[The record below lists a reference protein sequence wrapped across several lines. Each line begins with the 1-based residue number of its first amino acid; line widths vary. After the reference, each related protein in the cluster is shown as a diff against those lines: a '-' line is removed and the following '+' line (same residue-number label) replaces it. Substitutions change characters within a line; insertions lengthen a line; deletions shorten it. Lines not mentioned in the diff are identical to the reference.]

1 MNSISIVLVSCK
13 INRVN
18 NILFSLSP
26 PSPPNSNRRRSPSLP
41 LPSTTESLLLCESS
55 GVSTASTMINSVDL
69 GRHCYRIIVA
79 CDPGG
84 GGGEV
89 EKLDFEFRLFSFCHR
104 GQGTASIRQTEDF
117 LRKQRGGC

>member
-1 MNSISIVLVSCK
+1 
-13 INRVN
+13 
-18 NILFSLSP
+18 
-26 PSPPNSNRRRSPSLP
+26 
-41 LPSTTESLLLCESS
+41 
-55 GVSTASTMINSVDL
+55 MINSVDL